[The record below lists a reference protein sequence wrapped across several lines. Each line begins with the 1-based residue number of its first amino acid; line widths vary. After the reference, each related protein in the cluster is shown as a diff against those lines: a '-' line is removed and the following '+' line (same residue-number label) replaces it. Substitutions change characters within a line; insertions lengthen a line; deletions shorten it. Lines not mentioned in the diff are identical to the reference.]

1 MKTTRIIAVASTMI
15 FGSGLVLHLA
25 SAQQQ
30 GVKRT
35 ELQRHDLSVPGREVI
50 QVRVDLD
57 PGVTF
62 PMHSHPG
69 EEIIY
74 VLEGVWEYQV
84 EGKGAMTLKAGDVLF
99 IPADTNHGAKNVG
112 TGTGSELA
120 TYIVEKGKPLVV
132 VAK

>member
-1 MKTTRIIAVASTMI
+1 MKPARTMTLWALAA
-15 FGSGLVLHLA
+15 SGLALHSV

-30 GVKRT
+30 GVERT
-35 ELQRHDLSVPGREVI
+35 ELQRHDLSASGREVL

-84 EGKGAMTLKAGDVLF
+84 EGKETVTLKAGDVLF
-99 IPADTNHGAKNVG
+99 IPAGVKHAAKNVG
-112 TGTGSELA
+112 SGKGSELA

-132 VAK
+132 LAK